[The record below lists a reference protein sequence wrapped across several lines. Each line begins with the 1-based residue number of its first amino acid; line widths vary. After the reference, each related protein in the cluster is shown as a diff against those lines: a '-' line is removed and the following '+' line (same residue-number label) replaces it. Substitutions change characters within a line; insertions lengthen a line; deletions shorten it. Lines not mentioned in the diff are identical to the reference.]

1 MTDHDGIRPDLPD
14 SSEALD
20 ALEPG
25 DLDGHSIDELTDYLD
40 AGMQPADP
48 SIDDSPACQ
57 NALAAIIRVRH
68 ASLRSL
74 EVAARE
80 EAPADE
86 SWISGVLANISIEAR
101 SGRDVPLRPLSETE
115 RPVMTEGAI
124 RSLIRRTGDAVTGVL
139 VARCQLEGDVTE
151 LASPVRV
158 VVEDRDRPG
167 PVHPDGRRP
176 GPDRGGRG
184 AGGADRPA
192 RRGDRRGRPRS
203 AAGARRRDRHRPGGG
218 TMTTTD
224 EALAAIETAVTEV
237 SGVTDLYRSR
247 PLVASAVQAVR
258 SIATNAGPAQDRRR

>member
-14 SSEALD
+14 SPEALD

-74 EVAARE
+74 EAAARD

-86 SWISGVLANISIEAR
+86 SWISGVLANISIESR
-101 SGRDVPLRPLSETE
+101 SGRDVPLRPQSETE

-124 RSLIRRTGDAVTGVL
+124 RSLIRRTGDEVPGVL
-139 VARCQLEGDVTE
+139 VARCRHLDGDVTE
-151 LASPVRV
+151 LASPIRV
-158 VVEDRDRPG
+158 VVEIAIASGPSIPATAELVRAAVAGTLAEQTDLLVEAIDVVVRDLLPDPEPG
-167 PVHPDGRRP
+167 TDPE
-176 GPDRGGRG
+176 
-184 AGGADRPA
+184 
-192 RRGDRRGRPRS
+192 
-203 AAGARRRDRHRPGGG
+203 GAR
-218 TMTTTD
+218 
-224 EALAAIETAVTEV
+224 
-237 SGVTDLYRSR
+237 
-247 PLVASAVQAVR
+247 
-258 SIATNAGPAQDRRR
+258 